1 MIVPAN
7 RMTYLTDTFI
17 VKDVQYFLTDEN
29 PDYGICTNYKT
40 CIKCGHHYNK
50 DYYYCELCGE
60 EHRGFERFT
69 LKDGNYETTIE
80 QKDFKRFNPYNG
92 YPFDL
97 TKETLETKFREY
109 HERKTKECMEQ
120 L

>member
-7 RMTYLTDTFI
+7 RMTYLTDKFI
-17 VKDVQYFLTDEN
+17 VKDVRYFLTDVFG
-29 PDYGICTNYKT
+29 DYRT
-40 CIKCGHHYNK
+40 CNNCNHRYEK
-50 DYYYCELCGE
+50 DYKFCDLCGE

-69 LKDGNYETTIE
+69 LKDGSYETTIE

-92 YPFDL
+92 FPFDL

-109 HERKTKECMEQ
+109 HERKAKECMEQ